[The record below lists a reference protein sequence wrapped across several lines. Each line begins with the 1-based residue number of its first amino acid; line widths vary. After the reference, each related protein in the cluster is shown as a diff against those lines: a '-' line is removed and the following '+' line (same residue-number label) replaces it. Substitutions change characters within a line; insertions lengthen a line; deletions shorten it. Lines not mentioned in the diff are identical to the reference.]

1 MTSFIHQVKGS
12 LKKDITMYKRIL
24 LATDGS
30 SLSHKAE
37 ESAIAMAAAFHSEL
51 LAVKVIPHYI
61 QTYFEG
67 SFAVTDVDSKKIEE
81 QWAQTAQA
89 ALDKVQAQ
97 AAAKGVTAS
106 TLVIKADDIAQGLV
120 DQAADF
126 KADLIVMA
134 SHGRKGIKRLLL
146 GSETLA
152 VLTHVKIPVLVLR

>member
-1 MTSFIHQVKGS
+1 
-12 LKKDITMYKRIL
+12 MYQRIM

-30 SLSHKAE
+30 HLSQKAVDT
-37 ESAIAMAAAFHSEL
+37 AIEMAVLFKAEL
-51 LAVKVIPHYI
+51 LAVNVIPHYI

-67 SFAVTDVDSKKIEE
+67 SFAVSDLDSKKIEE
-81 QWAQTAQA
+81 QWALTAQKV
-89 ALDKVQAQ
+89 LDKVEMQCK
-97 AAAKGVTAS
+97 AKGVVSATKVVKS
-106 TLVIKADDIAQGLV
+106 DDIAHGLI
-120 DQAADF
+120 DQASHY